1 MSLNLNKIMIAG
13 RLTADPE
20 MKMTTSGKSVV
31 NVQVAVNRYTKEGEK
46 QEADFITVVAFEKRA
61 EIICRHFAKGFP
73 IYVEGQLQI
82 RQWTDRD
89 GQKRNSAE
97 VIAQDIRFVESKAPA
112 QAATAPQNPPVS
124 DLAKWGQPT
133 EPKKS
138 ETPHFEQISADEELP
153 F

>member
-89 GQKRNSAE
+89 GQKETRRRSLHRISGLWNRKRRHKPTLPPK
-97 VIAQDIRFVESKAPA
+97 IRP
-112 QAATAPQNPPVS
+112 
-124 DLAKWGQPT
+124 
-133 EPKKS
+133 
-138 ETPHFEQISADEELP
+138 
-153 F
+153 